1 MLPSGP
7 AVAVALINS
16 QSHSHGTQTKPTTQ
30 TSQQST
36 RAWGKALEALSLV
49 EERLAVDGCLEGH
62 FSSGTWQLELVV
74 PTLDGWFS
82 VHMHVR
88 GINWT
93 QWVIERDG
101 V

>member
-49 EERLAVDGCLEGH
+49 QERLAAWRVIFPQGH
-62 FSSGTWQLELVV
+62 GSW
-74 PTLDGWFS
+74 
-82 VHMHVR
+82 
-88 GINWT
+88 NWLFLL
-93 QWVIERDG
+93 
-101 V
+101 